1 MCYNFAV
8 RNLILRFPDIYI
20 HVLNF
25 AYRCITDGKYQ
36 QAIGMAI
43 ECRRLDKL
51 EEAVLRSENV
61 HSTINYCIDVSHSFV
76 NRREYRQEVTP
87 FSITYNCYP
96 WTCAYLLE
104 L

>member
-1 MCYNFAV
+1 MW
-8 RNLILRFPDIYI
+8 FPDIGI
-20 HVLNF
+20 LVLNF
-25 AYRCITDGKYQ
+25 VYRCIVDGKYQ

-51 EEAVLRSENV
+51 EEAILRSENV

-76 NRREYRQEVTP
+76 NRREYRLEVISFRTFLNCFLQN
-87 FSITYNCYP
+87 FSC
-96 WTCAYLLE
+96 LLE